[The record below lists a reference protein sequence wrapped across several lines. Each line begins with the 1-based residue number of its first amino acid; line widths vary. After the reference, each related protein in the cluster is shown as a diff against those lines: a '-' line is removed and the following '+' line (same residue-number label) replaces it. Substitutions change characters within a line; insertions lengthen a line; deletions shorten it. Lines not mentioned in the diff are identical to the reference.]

1 MSEADSTR
9 SGGKVRRRLPPVP
22 PDQQDS
28 AVIAGM
34 RRGRDRSRGALSAG
48 GERRRGPLLPRAA
61 SVDGSGLPITK
72 TSAGSGSH
80 NATDPLLL
88 SGMTR
93 SRYHQVFSVS
103 FLFSLFLIV
112 LH

>member
-28 AVIAGM
+28 AMIAGT
-34 RRGRDRSRGALSAG
+34 RRTRDRSRGALSAG

-61 SVDGSGLPITK
+61 SVDGSGLP
-72 TSAGSGSH
+72 APRASGSH
-80 NATDPLLL
+80 SATDALLL
-88 SGMTR
+88 SGMNEQQR
-93 SRYHQVFSVS
+93 KSKVN
-103 FLFSLFLIV
+103 V
-112 LH
+112 LKRQ